1 MRPKKYSS
9 NFVKFRNF
17 LTLNLYLNHNRSDET
32 SINFN
37 KKSKYAIN
45 WKLDNQ
51 QTGNK
56 KPENRIPEN
65 RKTG

>member
-1 MRPKKYSS
+1 MKQA
-9 NFVKFRNF
+9 
-17 LTLNLYLNHNRSDET
+17 
-32 SINFN
+32 SISI

-65 RKTG
+65 RETGNQKTGKTGKCIF